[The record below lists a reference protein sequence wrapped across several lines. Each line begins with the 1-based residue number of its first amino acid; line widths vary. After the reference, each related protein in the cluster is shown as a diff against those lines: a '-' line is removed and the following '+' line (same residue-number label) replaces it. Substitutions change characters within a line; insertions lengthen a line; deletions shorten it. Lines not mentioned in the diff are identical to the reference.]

1 MQIDEILKLSEQER
15 MLAIEKIW
23 ESLDHK
29 KLPIK
34 NSHIK
39 ELEIR
44 LERYRAEKTKL
55 YSWDEI
61 KEELHKTTGK

>member
-15 MLAIEKIW
+15 ILAIEKIW

-29 KLPIK
+29 RLPLK
-34 NSHIK
+34 QSQAE
-39 ELEIR
+39 ELERR
-44 LERYRAEKTKL
+44 LERYRAGKTKF
-55 YSWDEI
+55 YSWSEI

>member
-1 MQIDEILKLSEQER
+1 MHIDEILKLSEQER

-34 NSHIK
+34 NTQRE
-39 ELEIR
+39 ELVRR
-44 LERYRAEKTKL
+44 LERYRAGKTKF
-55 YSWDEI
+55 YTWNEI

>member
-1 MQIDEILKLSEQER
+1 

-34 NSHIK
+34 NTQRE
-39 ELEIR
+39 ELVRR
-44 LERYRAEKTKL
+44 LERYRAGKTKF
-55 YSWDEI
+55 YTWNEI

>member
-34 NSHIK
+34 NTQRE
-39 ELEIR
+39 ELERR
-44 LERYRAEKTKL
+44 LERYRAGSTKF
-55 YSWDEI
+55 YSWNEI
-61 KEELHKTTGK
+61 KEEMHKNTGK